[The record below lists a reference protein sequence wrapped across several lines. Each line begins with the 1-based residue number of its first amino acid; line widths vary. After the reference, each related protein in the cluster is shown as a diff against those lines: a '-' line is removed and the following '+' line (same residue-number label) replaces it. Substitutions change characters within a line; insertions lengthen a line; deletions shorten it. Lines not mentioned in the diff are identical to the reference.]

1 MLDDLFICGM
11 FVAIAFFV
19 YKWFE
24 LIILKKERLNIV
36 SRLEGEHL
44 LEYAKRLPIGVKSG
58 GVSQEEGG
66 THIVHPIGKVL
77 RWGLL
82 AIGIGAGFLTAFE
95 FVDGTDYAQPIV
107 YHQENMRDLIC
118 AGWILMCGGVSLVL
132 SFIIEYFLF
141 KREE

>member
-1 MLDDLFICGM
+1 MEEFFAAFGCVV
-11 FVAIAFFV
+11 VAFLI

-24 LIILKKERLNIV
+24 LIVLKKERLNIV

-66 THIVHPIGKVL
+66 AHIVHPIGKVL

-95 FVDGTDYAQPIV
+95 FVDGTDYAQPVV

>member
-1 MLDDLFICGM
+1 MEEF
-11 FVAIAFFV
+11 FVAFGCVFVAFLI

-24 LIILKKERLNIV
+24 LIVLKKERLMIV
-36 SRLEGEHL
+36 ERLESSNL

-95 FVDGTDYAQPIV
+95 FVDGTEYVLGADY
-107 YHQENMRDLIC
+107 YRENIR
-118 AGWILMCGGVSLVL
+118 
-132 SFIIEYFLF
+132 
-141 KREE
+141 

>member
-1 MLDDLFICGM
+1 MEEF
-11 FVAIAFFV
+11 FVAFGCVFVAFLI

-24 LIILKKERLNIV
+24 LIVLKKERLNIV

-58 GVSQEEGG
+58 GVSQEEGS

-95 FVDGTDYAQPIV
+95 FVDGTDYAQPVV

>member
-1 MLDDLFICGM
+1 MEEFFAAFGCIV
-11 FVAIAFFV
+11 VAFLI

-24 LIILKKERLNIV
+24 LIVLKKERLMIV
-36 SRLEGEHL
+36 ERLESSNL

-95 FVDGTDYAQPIV
+95 FVDGTEYVLGADY
-107 YHQENMRDLIC
+107 YRENIRNFVI
-118 AGWILMCGGVSLVL
+118 AGWILLCGGVSLVL

>member
-1 MLDDLFICGM
+1 MEEF
-11 FVAIAFFV
+11 FVAFGCVFVAFLI

-24 LIILKKERLNIV
+24 LIVLKKERLMIV
-36 SRLEGEHL
+36 ERLESSNL

-95 FVDGTDYAQPIV
+95 FVDGTEYVLGADY
-107 YHQENMRDLIC
+107 YRENIRNFVI
-118 AGWILMCGGVSLVL
+118 AGWILLCGGVSLVL

>member
-1 MLDDLFICGM
+1 MEEF
-11 FVAIAFFV
+11 FVAFGCVFVAFLI

-24 LIILKKERLNIV
+24 LIVLKKERLMIV
-36 SRLEGEHL
+36 ERLESSNL

-58 GVSQEEGG
+58 GVSQEEGS

-95 FVDGTDYAQPIV
+95 FVDGTEYVLGADY
-107 YHQENMRDLIC
+107 YRENIRNFVI
-118 AGWILMCGGVSLVL
+118 AGWILLCGGVSLVL

>member
-1 MLDDLFICGM
+1 MEEF
-11 FVAIAFFV
+11 FVAFGCVFVAFLI

-24 LIILKKERLNIV
+24 LIVLKKERLMIV
-36 SRLEGEHL
+36 ERLESSNL

-58 GVSQEEGG
+58 GVSQEGG
-66 THIVHPIGKVL
+66 STHIVHPIGKVL

-95 FVDGTDYAQPIV
+95 FVDGTDYAQPVV

-118 AGWILMCGGVSLVL
+118 AGWILMCGGVGLVL

>member
-1 MLDDLFICGM
+1 MEEFFAAVGCV
-11 FVAIAFFV
+11 FVAFLI

-24 LIILKKERLNIV
+24 LIVLKKERLMIV
-36 SRLEGEHL
+36 ERLESSNL

-95 FVDGTDYAQPIV
+95 FVDGTEYVLGADY
-107 YHQENMRDLIC
+107 YRENISNFVI
-118 AGWILMCGGVSLVL
+118 AGWILLCGGVSLVL

>member
-1 MLDDLFICGM
+1 MEEF
-11 FVAIAFFV
+11 FVAFGCVVVAFLI

-24 LIILKKERLNIV
+24 LIVLKKERLMIV
-36 SRLEGEHL
+36 ERLESSNL

-66 THIVHPIGKVL
+66 AHIVHPIGKVL

-95 FVDGTDYAQPIV
+95 FVDGTDYAQPIE
-107 YHQENMRDLIC
+107 YHQENMRNLIC

>member
-1 MLDDLFICGM
+1 MEEFFAAVGCV
-11 FVAIAFFV
+11 FVAFLI

-24 LIILKKERLNIV
+24 LIVLKKERLMIV
-36 SRLEGEHL
+36 ERLESSNL

-95 FVDGTDYAQPIV
+95 FVDGTEYVLGADY
-107 YHQENMRDLIC
+107 YRENIRNFVI
-118 AGWILMCGGVSLVL
+118 AGWILLCGGVSLVL

>member
-24 LIILKKERLNIV
+24 LIMLKKERLNIV

-95 FVDGTDYAQPIV
+95 FVDGTEYVLGADY
-107 YHQENMRDLIC
+107 YRENIRNFVI
-118 AGWILMCGGVSLVL
+118 AGWILLCGGVSLVL

>member
-1 MLDDLFICGM
+1 MEEFFAAFGCVV
-11 FVAIAFFV
+11 VAFLI

-24 LIILKKERLNIV
+24 LIVLKKERLMIV
-36 SRLEGEHL
+36 ERLESSNL

-95 FVDGTDYAQPIV
+95 FVDGTDYAQPVV

>member
-1 MLDDLFICGM
+1 MEEF
-11 FVAIAFFV
+11 FVAFGCVFVAFLI

-24 LIILKKERLNIV
+24 LIVLKKERLNIV

-95 FVDGTDYAQPIV
+95 FVDGTDYAQPIA